1 MQDNTAPIGNVSTE
15 ALQIL
20 HQNIQGLRWK
30 FNEVLSYLYPSLP
43 HILCFT
49 EHHLNQ
55 QEIAL
60 IQIESYTLG
69 ASFCRTSFKMGG
81 LCIFVN
87 KNLNFRNIDTQK
99 FLHEQDIEAEAV
111 KLSVNSLNICIL
123 SIYRAP
129 SSNFAL
135 FLDKLEIILN
145 LLHNNN
151 TQLIICGDININ
163 YPVENNKKALL
174 DSLLASYNLTST
186 VYFPTKIRNTSS
198 TTIDNIFINVSKFD
212 NYIIFPIVNRFSD
225 HDAQLIAINDINLKI
240 LNSTPRFIRN
250 IDKHGIFDFKI
261 SLSLETWDVFENND
275 INSYYNSFLNIYLR
289 VYYFVSLLEN

>member
-1 MQDNTAPIGNVSTE
+1 
-15 ALQIL
+15 
-20 HQNIQGLRWK
+20 
-30 FNEVLSYLYPSLP
+30 
-43 HILCFT
+43 
-49 EHHLNQ
+49 
-55 QEIAL
+55 
-60 IQIESYTLG
+60 
-69 ASFCRTSFKMGG
+69 MGG